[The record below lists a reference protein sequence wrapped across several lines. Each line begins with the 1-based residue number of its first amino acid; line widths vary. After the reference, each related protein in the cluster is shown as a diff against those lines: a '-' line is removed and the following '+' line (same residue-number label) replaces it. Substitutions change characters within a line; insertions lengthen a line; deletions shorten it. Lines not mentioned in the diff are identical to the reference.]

1 MNKIFLKL
9 FLLAFL
15 LNQLSLKLA
24 AQDLGGIEK
33 AFTAY
38 NQKTFNEKIFVQT
51 DKETYITGEIIW
63 FKIYAINATSGQP
76 DKISKVVYVD
86 VTDGN
91 RGVLLEAK
99 ISLKDGKGDGSFFIP
114 IGSTNGTYKFRAYTN
129 WMKNFGPD
137 VFFDKSINIINTLN
151 SPEKPKIVKTDYD
164 LQFFPEGGD
173 LVEGMPSKVGF
184 KALGTD
190 GKSIALSGIVIS
202 DKNDTVARFQSLKFG
217 MGQFSFTPSA
227 GRIYKAIATSAQ
239 REIIIKALPSVKKE
253 GYSIAVNAVGDQL
266 GINVGTN
273 LPDDKLYLFVHNDQH
288 IVLSEVLNLA
298 AGKASFNLKKD
309 KLNDGISYITLFNKA
324 GKPVSERL
332 YFKKPEKKLEINTK
346 TDLTNYTTRK
356 KVNVDILAKNNFSQ
370 QQSTDLSISVRRLDS
385 LNGQDQADIVSY
397 MWLSANLK
405 GNIESPNYY
414 FNSTDA
420 QLEQAIENLMLTQGW
435 RRFKWDDVLNKKT
448 DDYKFLPEFNG
459 HLITGNLTDENGKP
473 GQGVQVYM
481 GVPGKRI
488 QFYGGITNLQG
499 EFKFNTKDYYGQNE
513 LIVQT
518 NYERDS
524 IYKIAVHSPFAD
536 QYRNTTDDSFS
547 LQTSQLNDL
556 RLNSLGM
563 QVQNVYSGNNLKK
576 FYYPEVDSS
585 AFYFNPY
592 KIYKLSDYVRFTTM
606 EEVLREYVSQ
616 IFVYKKQKRFHL
628 HMLDETGLLEDD
640 PLVLLDGV
648 PYFNID
654 RVLAIDPLKVEKLS
668 VVRSRYYYGAASYD
682 GILSFTTPKADLG
695 GTEIDPHAVVLD
707 YEGMQLQREFYS
719 PQYETADQKNSR
731 LPDFRN
737 VLYWSPN
744 VPIDAQGKGQ
754 VSFYTADQPGKYI
767 GIIQGITSKGIP
779 GSKYF
784 TFEVTK

>member
-15 LNQLSLKLA
+15 LNQLSLKVA

-51 DKETYITGEIIW
+51 DKETYVTGEIIW
-63 FKIYAINATSGQP
+63 FKIYAINATSGLP
-76 DKISKVVYVD
+76 DKISKIVYVD

-91 RGVLLEAK
+91 RSVLLEAK

-137 VFFDKSINIINTLN
+137 VFFDKNINIINTLN
-151 SPEKPKIVKTDYD
+151 SPEKPKVVKADYD

-173 LVEGMPSKVGF
+173 LIEGMPSKVGF

-190 GKSIALSGIVIS
+190 GKSIALNGIIIS
-202 DKNDTVARFQSLKFG
+202 DKNDTVARFQTLKFG

-227 GRIYKAIATSAQ
+227 GRTYKAIATSAQ
-239 REIIIKALPSVKKE
+239 REIIIKALPVVKKE
-253 GYSIAVNAVGDQL
+253 GYFIAVSANNDQL
-266 GINVGTN
+266 SINAGTN
-273 LPDDKLYLFVHNDQH
+273 LPDDKLYLFVHNDQN
-288 IVLSEVLNLA
+288 IVLSEILNLT
-298 AGKASFNLKKD
+298 AGKASVNLKKD
-309 KLNDGISYITLFNKA
+309 KLSDGISYFTLFNKT

-332 YFKKPEKKLEINTK
+332 YFKKPEKKLDINTT
-346 TDLTNYTTRK
+346 TDLTKYATRK
-356 KVNVDILAKNNFSQ
+356 KVSVAITAKNNFPQ
-370 QQSTDLSISVRRLDS
+370 QQGTDLSISVRRLDS

-414 FNSTDA
+414 FNSTDP
-420 QLEQAIENLMLTQGW
+420 QLGEAIENLMLTQGW
-435 RRFKWDDVLNKKT
+435 RRFKWDDILNKKT

-459 HLITGNLTDENGKP
+459 HLITGNLTDVNGKP

-481 GVPGKRI
+481 GVPGKRV
-488 QFYGGITNLQG
+488 QFYGGVTNLQG

-536 QYRNTTDDSFS
+536 QYRNTTDDDFS

-556 RLNSLGM
+556 RLSSLGM

-668 VVRSRYYYGAASYD
+668 VIRSRYYYGAASYD

-695 GTEIDPHAVVLD
+695 GTEIDPHALVLD

-719 PQYETADQKNSR
+719 PQYETADQINSR

>member
-15 LNQLSLKLA
+15 LNQLSLKVA

-51 DKETYITGEIIW
+51 DKETYVTGEIIW
-63 FKIYAINATSGQP
+63 FKIYAINATSGLP
-76 DKISKVVYVD
+76 DKISKIVYVD

-91 RGVLLEAK
+91 RSVLLEAK

-137 VFFDKSINIINTLN
+137 VFFDKNINIINTLN
-151 SPEKPKIVKTDYD
+151 SPEKPKVVKADYD

-173 LVEGMPSKVGF
+173 LIEGMPSKVGF

-190 GKSIALSGIVIS
+190 GKSIALNGIIIS
-202 DKNDTVARFQSLKFG
+202 DKNDTVARFQTLKFG

-227 GRIYKAIATSAQ
+227 GRTYKAIATSAQ
-239 REIIIKALPSVKKE
+239 REIIIKALPVVKKE
-253 GYSIAVNAVGDQL
+253 GYFIAVSANNDQL
-266 GINVGTN
+266 SINAGTN
-273 LPDDKLYLFVHNDQH
+273 LPDDKLYLFVHNDQN
-288 IVLSEVLNLA
+288 IVLSEILNLT
-298 AGKASFNLKKD
+298 AGKASVNLKKD
-309 KLNDGISYITLFNKA
+309 KLSDGISYFTLFNKT

-332 YFKKPEKKLEINTK
+332 YFKKPEKKLDINTT
-346 TDLTNYTTRK
+346 TDLTKYATRK
-356 KVNVDILAKNNFSQ
+356 KVSVAITAKNNFPQ
-370 QQSTDLSISVRRLDS
+370 QQGTDLSISVRRLDS

-414 FNSTDA
+414 FNSTDP
-420 QLEQAIENLMLTQGW
+420 QLGEAIENLMLTQGW
-435 RRFKWDDVLNKKT
+435 RRFKWDDILNKKT

-459 HLITGNLTDENGKP
+459 HLITGNLTDVNGKP

-481 GVPGKRI
+481 GVPGKRV
-488 QFYGGITNLQG
+488 QFYGGVTNLQG

-536 QYRNTTDDSFS
+536 QYRNTTDDAFS

-556 RLNSLGM
+556 RLSSLGM

-668 VVRSRYYYGAASYD
+668 VIRSRYYYGAASYD

-695 GTEIDPHAVVLD
+695 GTEIDPHALVLD

-719 PQYETADQKNSR
+719 PQYETADQINSR